1 MYKIFH
7 WHAKLIAN
15 DLSIDKAFESMHQ
28 SVMTKIKNF
37 VSEGQIIKTIVEY
50 GIKTFDSQ
58 YRRKQQQR
66 KMDTVT
72 SLQQF
77 YME

>member
-28 SVMTKIKNF
+28 SVMTKIKILLVKVRLLKQLWSMVLRLLI
-37 VSEGQIIKTIVEY
+37 VSIDGNSSREKWTQ
-50 GIKTFDSQ
+50 
-58 YRRKQQQR
+58 
-66 KMDTVT
+66 
-72 SLQQF
+72 
-77 YME
+77 